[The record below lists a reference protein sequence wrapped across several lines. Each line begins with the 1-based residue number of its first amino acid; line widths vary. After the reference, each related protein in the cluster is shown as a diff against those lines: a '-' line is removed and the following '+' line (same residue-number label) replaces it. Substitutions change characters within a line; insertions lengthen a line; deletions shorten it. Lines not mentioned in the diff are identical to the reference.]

1 MIILSDDFVL
11 YSAVSFTFFFSASS
25 SEICKKKK
33 IRYCQS
39 LKPKKRHARTEG
51 KFKSFVNLPIEIESV
66 KSKLQRG
73 CVVLHANH
81 FLVHF
86 P

>member
-1 MIILSDDFVL
+1 MILFYILLFLFL
-11 YSAVSFTFFFSASS
+11 YPSSFQLLPVKSV
-25 SEICKKKK
+25 KNRR
-33 IRYCQS
+33 IRDCQS
-39 LKPKKRHARTEG
+39 LKPKKGHARTEG